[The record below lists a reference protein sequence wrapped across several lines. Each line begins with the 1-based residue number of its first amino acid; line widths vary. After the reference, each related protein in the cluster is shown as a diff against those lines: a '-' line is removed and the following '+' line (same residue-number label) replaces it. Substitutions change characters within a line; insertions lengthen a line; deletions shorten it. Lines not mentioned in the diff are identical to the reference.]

1 MPLPYNSQ
9 PYNTMHIYK
18 ISAPDESTMLDFIE
32 SLTGSRE
39 QFAMN
44 LANGIHNC
52 VQIGHVTE
60 VEGTDETPP
69 VLSER
74 FHTDIMSEA
83 ELTLPDG
90 ITRHYPTSPVHGFA
104 GL

>member
-1 MPLPYNSQ
+1 MPKPYNSQ

-18 ISAPDESTMLDFIE
+18 LSAPDESTMLDFIE

-52 VQIGHVTE
+52 VQLGHV
-60 VEGTDETPP
+60 VEDETTP

-74 FHTDIMSEA
+74 FHTDIMSEV

>member
-1 MPLPYNSQ
+1 
-9 PYNTMHIYK
+9 MHIYK

-60 VEGTDETPP
+60 VEGTDEAPP

-74 FHTDIMSEA
+74 FHTDIMSEV

>member
-1 MPLPYNSQ
+1 MPKPYNSL

-18 ISAPDESTMLDFIE
+18 LSAPDELTMLDFIE

-44 LANGIHNC
+44 LTNGIHNC
-52 VQIGHVTE
+52 VQIGHV
-60 VEGTDETPP
+60 VEDETPP
-69 VLSER
+69 ALSER

>member
-1 MPLPYNSQ
+1 
-9 PYNTMHIYK
+9 MHIYK
-18 ISAPDESTMLDFIE
+18 LSAPDESTMLDFVE

-39 QFAMN
+39 QFAMK

>member
-1 MPLPYNSQ
+1 MPKPYNSQ

-18 ISAPDESTMLDFIE
+18 LSAPDESTMLDFIE

-39 QFAMN
+39 QFAMK

-52 VQIGHVTE
+52 VQLGHV
-60 VEGTDETPP
+60 VEDETTP

-74 FHTDIMSEA
+74 FHTDIMSEV

>member
-1 MPLPYNSQ
+1 
-9 PYNTMHIYK
+9 MHIYK
-18 ISAPDESTMLDFIE
+18 LSAPDESTMLDFIE

-39 QFAMN
+39 QFAMK

-52 VQIGHVTE
+52 VQLGHVTE

>member
-1 MPLPYNSQ
+1 
-9 PYNTMHIYK
+9 MHIYK
-18 ISAPDESTMLDFIE
+18 LSAPDESTMLDFIE

-52 VQIGHVTE
+52 VQLGRV
-60 VEGTDETPP
+60 VEDKTPP

-74 FHTDIMSEA
+74 FHTDIMSET

>member
-1 MPLPYNSQ
+1 
-9 PYNTMHIYK
+9 MHIYK
-18 ISAPDESTMLDFIE
+18 LSAPDELTMLDFIE

-39 QFAMN
+39 QFAMK